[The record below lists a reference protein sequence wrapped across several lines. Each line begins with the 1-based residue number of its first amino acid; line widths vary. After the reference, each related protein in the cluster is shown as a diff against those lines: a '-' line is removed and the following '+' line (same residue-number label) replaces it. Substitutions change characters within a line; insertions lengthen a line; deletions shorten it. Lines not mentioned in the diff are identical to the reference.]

1 MGAISKSK
9 GVCRDFSRKLE
20 YGLEY
25 LVYTYYTGEGIKEA
39 IYEEKHIN
47 SYSSTGD
54 RATT

>member
-1 MGAISKSK
+1 MRAASEGKGA
-9 GVCRDFSRKLE
+9 CRNFLRELE